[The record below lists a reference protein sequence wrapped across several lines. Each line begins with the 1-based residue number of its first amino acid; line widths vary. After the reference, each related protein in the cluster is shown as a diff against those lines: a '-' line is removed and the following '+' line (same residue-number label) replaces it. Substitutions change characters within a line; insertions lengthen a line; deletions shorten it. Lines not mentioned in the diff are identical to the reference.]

1 MADPGT
7 GPEPQLPG
15 AHSHYFFGRNADDRQ
30 RLACQFSLLRED
42 FNMWLD
48 DAIRLA
54 GLPAE
59 PGLAD
64 WSVLDL
70 GCGEGQYAHEIAR
83 RYPNARV
90 TGMDSDTTAITAA
103 SAATP
108 PDASVRFLVHD
119 ARQPVP
125 SWVVPGGGFNLV
137 VAWMLLLH
145 LPDKAAALA
154 SMAACLAPGGV
165 ALLGNIPDEPV
176 WLDHP
181 DALAINKTGRP
192 ALEQLG
198 LLGLEDGLGP
208 LLAGA
213 GFTSI
218 TTAVLRYPLG
228 GATSYGRR
236 WYDFALTTLAAG
248 QSLLA
253 ATGLMDPDEY
263 QRHLDALAN
272 APILDQSGEQ
282 RFLVTLARRA

>member
-1 MADPGT
+1 MADPGA
-7 GPEPQLPG
+7 GPELRPPG
-15 AHSHYFFGRNADDRQ
+15 AHPDYFFGRNADDRQ

-42 FNMWLD
+42 FNLWFG

-70 GCGEGQYAHEIAR
+70 GCGEGQYAHEITR
-83 RYPNARV
+83 RYPRARV
-90 TGMDSDTTAITAA
+90 TGLDSDTAAITAA

-108 PDASVRFLVHD
+108 PGASTRFLVHD

-125 SWVVPGGGFNLV
+125 SQVVPDGGFSAV
-137 VAWMLLLH
+137 VCWMVLMH

-154 SMAACLAPGGV
+154 SLAACLAPGGV
-165 ALLGNIPDEPV
+165 VLLGNVPDEPV
-176 WLDHP
+176 RLNHP
-181 DALAINKTGRP
+181 DALAITQAGRP

-198 LLGLEDGLGP
+198 MTGLEHDLGP
-208 LLAGA
+208 LLTGA

-228 GATSYGRR
+228 GATSYGQR
-236 WYDFALTTLAAG
+236 WHAFALTTLAAG
-248 QSLLA
+248 QDLLA

-282 RFLVTLARRA
+282 RYLVTLARRA